1 MPLEYIPVS
10 LTKQKVFRGE
20 SQMKIHFLDVGQ
32 GDCIIMEF
40 PDNTKMIIDG
50 GDNKTAVWQHILK
63 YSQQIGIKGF
73 DYMLLTHSDSDH
85 VGGMSRVLD
94 YYEVKNI
101 YMPQI
106 EDDYVPRVSGIYSK
120 FVEAAKSEQF
130 TDDNGNKQSAQI
142 YHTIAG
148 HMITTTDENNDFF
161 LAVLSPFLHRYDKL
175 NGSLSAN
182 KATAAE
188 KNDVSAVL
196 YIEYLGK
203 KVLFT
208 GDANKAVEDE
218 VLEKYNGGIYNQ
230 TLDGDLTFFNYGGRN
245 YEIEPENIDIFKAGH
260 HGSEGSNSKD
270 FIDLL
275 RPKYT
280 VVSAGEKNSYG
291 HPHKKAL
298 DNFESVGSIVYQT
311 AIGGDIV
318 AVISPQ
324 GGGVIFDF
332 SKKEI
337 YVFAPDSS
345 VCIRRE
351 YVAANNEVTV

>member
-1 MPLEYIPVS
+1 
-10 LTKQKVFRGE
+10 
-20 SQMKIHFLDVGQ
+20 MKIHFLDVGQ
-32 GDCIIMEF
+32 GDCIIIEF
-40 PDNTKMIIDG
+40 PDDTKMIIDS
-50 GDNKTAVWQHILK
+50 GDNRTAVWQHILK
-63 YSQQIGIKGF
+63 YSQQIGIKSF

-85 VGGMSRVLD
+85 VGGMARVLD

-106 EDDYVPRVSGIYSK
+106 DDDYVPRVSSIYSK
-120 FVEAAKSEQF
+120 FADAAKAEQY
-130 TDDNGNKQSAQI
+130 TDSDGNKQSAQI
-142 YHTIAG
+142 YYTIASD
-148 HMITTTDENNDFF
+148 MIVTTDGDNDFF
-161 LAVLSPFLHRYDKL
+161 LAVLSPFVQRYEKL
-175 NGSLSAN
+175 NNSLSAN

-218 VLEKYNGGIYNQ
+218 IIEKYSGGIYNQ
-230 TLDGDLTFFNYGGRN
+230 ILGDEAFFNYGGRN
-245 YEIEPENIDIFKAGH
+245 YEIELEDIDIFKAGH
-260 HGSEGSNSKD
+260 HGSEGSNSKA

-275 RPKYT
+275 RPKHT
-280 VVSAGEKNSYG
+280 VVSASENNSYG

-311 AIGGDIV
+311 AIGGDIL
-318 AVISPQ
+318 AIISPQ
-324 GGGVIFDF
+324 GDGIVFDF

-337 YVFAPDSS
+337 YVFAPSTAI
-345 VCIRRE
+345 IRRE
-351 YVAANNEVTV
+351 YAELNKEVVV